1 MTECTF
7 EEFVRT
13 LVTHSYG
20 GAARAGHSKFRG
32 VFAREDGRWDA
43 KLDAEDAGVAGGDR
57 RWKK

>member
-1 MTECTF
+1 
-7 EEFVRT
+7 
-13 LVTHSYG
+13 VTHSYG